1 MKRVISLA
9 VLLGATL
16 GFYSCKKTI
25 NCETPVIRKVLFFS
39 PLTSLKVPDTSA
51 VVNKFRK
58 GSNFG
63 QLSETFPSIKLVKV
77 AVLDKKYEIDKSMEI
92 PMKGEET
99 YDYDWQITLK
109 PSNRVYYISDISH
122 ESATSKT
129 HYCTNTVT
137 YKLNDSLVTVPGNPY
152 STVPYYPSDIMIQ
165 YFD

>member
-25 NCETPVIRKVLFFS
+25 NCETPLIRKVLFFS

-58 GSNFG
+58 GSDFG
-63 QLSETFPSIKLVKV
+63 QLSETFPAVKLVKV
-77 AVLDKKYEIDKSMEI
+77 GVTDKSMEI

-109 PSNRVYYISDISH
+109 PSNRVYYISKISH

-152 STVPYYPSDIMIQ
+152 STVPYYPSDIHIQ
-165 YFD
+165 YFN

>member
-9 VLLGATL
+9 VLFGATL

-25 NCETPVIRKVLFFS
+25 NCETPVISKVLFFS
-39 PLTSLKVPDTSA
+39 PLTSMKVPDTSA
-51 VVNKFRK
+51 VVYKYRK
-58 GSNFG
+58 GSLFG
-63 QLSETFPSIKLVKV
+63 QVSEMYPSVKLVKV
-77 AVLDKKYEIDKSMEI
+77 GVTDKSMEI

-109 PSNRVYYISDISH
+109 PSNRVYFLSDISH

-129 HYCTNTVT
+129 HNCTNTVT

-152 STVPYYPSDIMIQ
+152 SVVPYYPSDIQIQ